1 MKGARVRIVSLA
13 LATLLLFSVLVL
25 SFCNRR
31 YNEEEVL
38 AAGKELLKSSEMLNI
53 VYFGSGIKYFDSEEK
68 VGVYYCKA
76 DKIHLEELGFSTIEE
91 LKKITEETFSARYSA
106 TVYSTVLTSLKNE
119 NGVIVTPARYHQQTD
134 ENTGEPTEILVHSN
148 YPALFKSELEYDYD
162 SLRVDGSKKENVYLS
177 VDATVTNEEGK
188 SQATT
193 ITFSL
198 IEEESGWRINSTTYA
213 NYNASKDRYDELKDK
228 EIK

>member
-13 LATLLLFSVLVL
+13 LAILLLFSVLVL
-25 SFCNRR
+25 SSCNRR

-53 VYFGSGIKYFDSEEK
+53 VYFGSGIKYFDSDEEI
-68 VGVYYCKA
+68 GYYRKSNTQ
-76 DKIHLEELGFSTIEE
+76 HLETLGFSTIDE
-91 LKKITEETFSARYSA
+91 LKKLTEETFSVKYTE
-106 TVYSTVLTSLKNE
+106 TVYSTILSSLTTETTLVS
-119 NGVIVTPARYHQQTD
+119 PARYYQAYD
-134 ENTGEPTEILVHSN
+134 EKTGEASCIMVYTKFAPLLKGTVS
-148 YPALFKSELEYDYD
+148 YDYD

-198 IEEESGWRINSTTYA
+198 VEEESGWRINSTTYA